1 MAVKS
6 AKTVRKPSR
15 TNPIPDTVC
24 NVSGY
29 PDKLKVFKV
38 ECSKYWQARVYVNGA
53 YRFSSLKTES
63 KKDALRNAIKFYE
76 SVLANP
82 KGSNRDIKSRS
93 FAAVGSGFIESQK
106 IPTKL
111 RRYHDDRQ
119 RFTKELLPYFA
130 EKDIAEI
137 SNADVG
143 NFAQKMQE
151 KGMTPGTTN
160 HYLIVLRKILKY
172 GADNRL
178 IHAIPNFPKI
188 KGLNSGRTKRDYFD
202 LKEMGALTRAVEKLV
217 KDKVKVRGVA
227 VTLEVK
233 YLIQFMVNSFIRPS
247 DLRVLKLSHVRV
259 LPIPEAT
266 NPDYAHYL
274 ILSHPATKTTDQEVV
289 TMPAAYRAYKAVL
302 EFNKVKGFDKPTD
315 YLFFPE
321 YDNRNTMIAVLGR
334 IFRRVVETAKVQGEG
349 EKHTLYSLRHSSI
362 MFRLQLGQGI
372 NTLQLAKNARTSQ
385 AMIERFYASRL
396 TNLMGVTEIHSFK
409 AKPKSSKKQS
419 NDEADGSSDI
429 GYVDEPVAKIKS
441 VTKKAVPAK
450 KVTRIRKAKDV

>member
-1 MAVKS
+1 MSVKS
-6 AKTVRKPSR
+6 DKKPPKPSR
-15 TNPIPDTVC
+15 TNPILDTVC

-63 KKDALRNAIKFYE
+63 KKEALRNAINFYE

-82 KGSNRDIKSRS
+82 KASSKEIKSRT
-93 FAAVGSGFIESQK
+93 FAAVGSSFIESQK

-137 SNADVG
+137 SNADVA

-202 LKEMGALTRAVEKLV
+202 LKEMGALTRAVDKLV

-247 DLRVLKLSHVRV
+247 DLRVLKLSHIRV
-259 LPIPEAT
+259 VPIPEAT

-274 ILSHPATKTTDQEVV
+274 VLSHPATKTTDQEVV
-289 TMPAAYRAYKAVL
+289 TMPAAYRAYKAAL
-302 EFNKVKGFDKPTD
+302 EFNKAKGFDKPND
-315 YLFFPE
+315 YLFLPE
-321 YDNRNTMIAVLGR
+321 YSNRNTMIAVLGR
-334 IFRRVVETAKVQGEG
+334 IFRRVVETAGVQGDG

-362 MFRLQLGQGI
+362 MFRLMLGQGI

-396 TNLMGVTEIHSFK
+396 TNLMGVNEIHSFK
-409 AKPKSSKKQS
+409 AKPKASKKQS
-419 NDEADGSSDI
+419 SEEADGSSDI
-429 GYVDEPVAKIKS
+429 GYVDEPVAKVKRA
-441 VTKKAVPAK
+441 VTKKVHSK
-450 KVTRIRKAKDV
+450 SHT

>member
-6 AKTVRKPSR
+6 ADKVLKPSR

-24 NVSGY
+24 TVSGY

-38 ECSKYWQARVYVNGA
+38 ECSKYWQARVYVNGG

-82 KGSNRDIKSRS
+82 KGSSRDIKSRS
-93 FAAVGSGFIESQK
+93 FAAVGSSFIESQK
-106 IPTKL
+106 LPTKI

-130 EKDIAEI
+130 EKDVAEI
-137 SNADVG
+137 SNADIG
-143 NFAQKMQE
+143 NFAQKMQT

-172 GADNRL
+172 AADNRL
-178 IHAIPNFPKI
+178 ITAVPNFPKI
-188 KGLNSGRTKRDYFD
+188 KGLNSNRTKRDYFD
-202 LKEMGALTRAVEKLV
+202 LKEMGALTRAVDKLV
-217 KDKVKVRGVA
+217 KDKVKARGVP
-227 VTLEVK
+227 VTLEIK

-247 DLRVLKLSHVRV
+247 DLRVLRVNHVRV
-259 LPIPEAT
+259 VDIPDAT

-274 ILSHPATKTTDQEVV
+274 VLSHPATKTTDQEVV

-302 EFNKVKGFDKPTD
+302 DLNKTKGFGKPSD
-315 YLFFPE
+315 FLFLPE
-321 YDNRNTMIAVLGR
+321 YANRNTMIAVLGR
-334 IFRRVVETAKVQGEG
+334 IFRKVVEAAKVQGEG

-396 TNLMGVTEIHSFK
+396 TNLMGVDEIHSFK
-409 AKPKSSKKQS
+409 VKPKITKKQT
-419 NDEADGSSDI
+419 NEEADGAMDI
-429 GYVDEPVAKIKS
+429 GYVDVEVKKS
-441 VTKKAVPAK
+441 VQLKG
-450 KVTRIRKAKDV
+450 

>member
-1 MAVKS
+1 MNKKS
-6 AKTVRKPSR
+6 LKAEKKPSR
-15 TNPIPDTVC
+15 TNPIPETVC
-24 NVSGY
+24 NVTGY
-29 PDKLKVFKV
+29 PQKLKVFKV
-38 ECSKYWQARVYVNGA
+38 ECSKYWQARVYVDGG
-53 YRFSSLKTES
+53 YRFGSLKTES
-63 KKDALRNAIKFYE
+63 KKEALRNAIKFYE

-82 KGSNRDIKSRS
+82 KTSSKEIKSRA

-130 EKDIAEI
+130 EQDLAEI
-137 SNADVG
+137 SNADIAS
-143 NFAQKMQE
+143 FAQKMQE

-172 GADNRL
+172 AADNRL
-178 IHAIPNFPKI
+178 ISSIPNFPKI
-188 KGLNSGRTKRDYFD
+188 KGLNSTRTKRDYFD
-202 LKEMGALTRAVEKLV
+202 LKEMGSLTRAVDKLV

-227 VTLEVK
+227 VTPEVK

-247 DLRVLKLSHVRV
+247 DLRVLKVSHVRV
-259 LPIPEAT
+259 VPIPEAT

-274 ILSHPATKTTDQEVV
+274 VLSHPATKTTDQEVV

-302 EFNKVKGFDKPTD
+302 DFNKAKGFDKSTD
-315 YLFFPE
+315 YLFLPE
-321 YDNRNTMIAVLGR
+321 YSNRNTMIAVLGR
-334 IFRRVVETAKVQGEG
+334 IFRRVVETAGVQGEG

-362 MFRLQLGQGI
+362 MFRLMLGQGI

-385 AMIERFYASRL
+385 AMVERFYASRL

-409 AKPKSSKKQS
+409 AKPKTSKKQS
-419 NDEADGSSDI
+419 NEEADGSSDI
-429 GYVDEPVAKIKS
+429 GYVDEPVAKAKRAVS
-441 VTKKAVPAK
+441 KKAHSQSR
-450 KVTRIRKAKDV
+450 T